1 MSARRNQTVV
11 GGERF
16 AARNQQ
22 RSRRRVLVWTAGLGL
37 VAMLGAGVWAVGFS
51 DLTGVERVEVTSDGR
66 ELPAD
71 LADDLIAR
79 ADVPLGR
86 PLLRVDTGQV
96 AERLEPVRE
105 ISAVEVTRDW
115 PRGVELQVVA
125 RQPAAAV
132 TDGETWWQVDE
143 NGVLFAEA
151 GDQPEDLPVVE
162 VSAADDDQ
170 TLRAAAV
177 SVLDALP
184 QELAEQVD
192 EVSANSPV
200 DVRLTLD
207 DGAAVMWGSVD
218 RSEDKS
224 AVLRALIAEQEETP
238 EHYDVSAPDRP
249 AVQADD

>member
-1 MSARRNQTVV
+1 MLMWTV
-11 GGERF
+11 
-16 AARNQQ
+16 
-22 RSRRRVLVWTAGLGL
+22 GLGL
-37 VAMLGAGVWAVGFS
+37 VAILGAGVWAVGFS
-51 DLTGVERVEVTSDGR
+51 DLTGVERVEVTSDGT
-66 ELPAD
+66 EVPAD

-105 ISAVEVTRDW
+105 ISAVEVTRNW
-115 PRGVELQVVA
+115 PRGVELQIVA

-132 TDGETWWQVDE
+132 TDGETWWQVDA
-143 NGVLFAEA
+143 NGVLFAESS
-151 GDQPEDLPVVE
+151 DQPEDLPVVE
-162 VSAADDDQ
+162 VSAASDDRD
-170 TLRAAAV
+170 LRAAVV

-184 QELAEQVD
+184 QELVEQVD

-207 DGAAVMWGSVD
+207 DGASVRWGSVD
-218 RSEDKS
+218 RSGDKA

-249 AVQADD
+249 AVQPDD